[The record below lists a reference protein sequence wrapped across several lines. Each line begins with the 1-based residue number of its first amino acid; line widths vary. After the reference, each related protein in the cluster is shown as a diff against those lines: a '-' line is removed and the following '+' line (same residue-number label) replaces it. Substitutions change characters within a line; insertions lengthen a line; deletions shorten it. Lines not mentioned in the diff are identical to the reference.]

1 MYSWTL
7 TSFTPLQFCLYSHI
21 PKRLQNRVNIT
32 FFRRVEANAQQ
43 VRSAR
48 HAQEE
53 ERKKN
58 KIVII
63 TFFPHSLPRPL
74 HSPIVCLRL
83 PGEGFHTS
91 KGPIAGGKRRNL
103 LSVGKTKASTSTIRS
118 KISKD
123 SIRTQSINKWTVC
136 SAGNANDQVT
146 NDFNWLCF

>member
-1 MYSWTL
+1 M
-7 TSFTPLQFCLYSHI
+7 
-21 PKRLQNRVNIT
+21 
-32 FFRRVEANAQQ
+32 
-43 VRSAR
+43 
-48 HAQEE
+48 
-53 ERKKN
+53 
-58 KIVII
+58 II

-123 SIRTQSINKWTVC
+123 SIRTQFLDYRAGKGEANNSGLLLTFKCYFLYQTRATLTVIVVRRTERYLMSDC
-136 SAGNANDQVT
+136 TWS
-146 NDFNWLCF
+146 LCHSFFPLKTPVVPSLRFGDAAERLCQSHL